1 MKNFFKLFKENKGK
15 AITLLL
21 MFLLVTFG
29 TFYLLYAVSL
39 LNGIED
45 KIRILLS
52 ICLIIILLIFALA
65 FHKSLMKSKIKKT
78 RKYIFFIPI
87 TVLYSAV
94 LILGAF
100 YIIKTY
106 KVVDKMTSNS
116 TTYSTSLIALSDNKA
131 TKISDIS
138 DGKIGMLSDSTSVD
152 GYTIPNEII
161 KKENLD
167 NKISEYESYLALIQ
181 GLYNGEVEYAFL
193 PTNYTVMFQTMEG
206 ANLENIK
213 SETKIIYTK
222 EKKVKKKSTSSS
234 KSMSLN
240 KPFTVLIMGVD
251 SENESIANS
260 SFNGDSLILITF
272 NPSTLST
279 TMLSIPRD
287 TYVPIMCFSGNK
299 KNKITHAA
307 WGGED
312 CMMKT
317 IENFTGIS
325 IDYYVKINFKGVV
338 KLVDTLGGVDV
349 DVPYSFCE
357 QNSNREFGNGTIYV
371 NEGYQTLNGEQ
382 ALAFA
387 RNRHTWPQYCG
398 KKYSNY
404 VSNDFVRGQNQQ
416 TVIRALLNKLKDV
429 RSLDTV
435 YDLLDAIS
443 VSMETNMTTNEIL
456 SLYNIGKDI
465 LVKSSDSNVEDLIS
479 IQRLYLSG
487 TDAYIYE
494 ASMGL
499 NLYNFVLYDESL
511 EAVSEAMK
519 INLGLKDKKIVKT
532 FSFSIDKPYEE
543 VIIGKEVSSTK
554 SSSYDKNSS
563 KKKCGTNEELGAD
576 GVTCLCKSGYT
587 KVNGTCKKEETKVTC
602 GTNEELGADGVTCL
616 CKSGYT
622 KVNGTCK
629 KEEEKETKVT
639 CGTNEEL
646 GADGVTCLC
655 KSGYTKVNGVCTVED
670 NSKDAEDIIENG
682 S

>member
-587 KVNGTCKKEETKVTC
+587 KVNG
-602 GTNEELGADGVTCL
+602 
-616 CKSGYT
+616 
-622 KVNGTCK
+622 
-629 KEEEKETKVT
+629 
-639 CGTNEEL
+639 
-646 GADGVTCLC
+646 
-655 KSGYTKVNGVCTVED
+655 VCTVED